1 MRKTFFLVVCLLF
14 FALGSLSTV
23 AVQNWTQHI
32 ENRATVKVVGVGVYK
47 DINFTVS
54 VTSIDWGIVE
64 PGENKN
70 FSAYV
75 VNRSN
80 VPVTLSMTTENWNLA
95 NASEF
100 ITLTWD
106 YDGSQIA
113 VDGYV
118 YVTLLL
124 AVDSATSGID
134 TFSFT
139 IVIVGTG

>member
-1 MRKTFFLVVCLLF
+1 LVVCLLF